1 MTAAGS
7 LPGLLRRRIREAGRI
22 PFSEFMAA
30 ALYEPGLGRYCRDD
44 PPMGPAGDYV
54 TSPEVDRA
62 FGLLIGRAIAEMWER
77 AGGADPRRPFT
88 IIEAG
93 PGRGTLCRDILS
105 GLASER
111 PALHA
116 EARYLLV
123 ESSGPLRTSQEK
135 LLAPE
140 PAAAGKVVW
149 REWRSL
155 LEEGPF
161 RGCIVA
167 NELLDA
173 FPVHLVEQS
182 GGRLREIYVELGE
195 GDRLVEAAGEPTSP
209 EIAEYFDRL
218 GVRLGEGQ
226 RAEVNLEAL
235 RWVREAGSLL
245 SPGYLLV
252 VDYGHEAPELFSGR
266 HHGGTLLGYRRHRL
280 VTDPLESPGEVDLT
294 AHVDF
299 TSLAEAARAGGFGET
314 VLTTQ
319 RNLLVAMGLPALI
332 AGLAAPGS
340 GGDEAERVRRRFS
353 LHTLMHPS
361 GMGEIFRVFI
371 AGRDLPVRGLR
382 SAANPFRGPVE
393 GWGGGVYDETQSRGS
408 GSDMSGGG
416 SGLLDGPPR
425 RDLEEPRGEP
435 AMDSSDLR
443 ALLRRAASTGE
454 AVRLAVEAVHEWS
467 DAFTWTGVYLLDGS
481 ELVLSHQIGRPTP
494 HVRIPLDKGICGA
507 AAREGETI
515 VVDDVK
521 SDPRYLACSLETR
534 SEIVVPLRR
543 RDGRILGEIDIDSDL
558 PAAFGERDRR
568 RLEEAAAAL
577 SERIDQLAGGLAA
590 RAPASR
596 SGERPR
602 GGATPG
608 R

>member
-1 MTAAGS
+1 MTAAET
-7 LPGLLRRRIREAGRI
+7 LPGLLRRRLREAGRI

-30 ALYEPGLGRYCRDD
+30 ALYEPGLGRYCRAD

-62 FGLLIGRAIAEMWER
+62 FGLLIGRAVAEMWER
-77 AGGADPRRPFT
+77 AGGPDPRRPFT

-111 PALHA
+111 PDLHA

-123 ESSGPLRTSQEK
+123 ESSGPLREAQQD
-135 LLAPE
+135 LLKSEA
-140 PAAAGKVVW
+140 AAAGKVAW
-149 REWRSL
+149 RDWRSL

-173 FPVHLVEQS
+173 FPVHLVERA

-195 GDRLVEAAGEPTSP
+195 GDRLVEAAGDPATP
-209 EIAEYFDRL
+209 EIAEYFERL
-218 GVRLGEGQ
+218 EVELEEGQ

-235 RWVREAGSLL
+235 RWVREAGSILG
-245 SPGYLLV
+245 PGYLLV
-252 VDYGHEAPELFSGR
+252 VDYGHEAPELFSER

-280 VTDPLESPGEVDLT
+280 VTDPLESPGDVDLT

-299 TSLAEAARAGGFGET
+299 TSLAAAARAGGFGDT

-332 AGLAAPGS
+332 AGLAAPGA
-340 GGDEAERVRRRFS
+340 GGGEAERVRRRFA

-382 SAANPFRGPVE
+382 SAANPFREPVE
-393 GWGGGVYDETQSRGS
+393 RGGGGVYDETQSRES
-408 GSDMSGGG
+408 GSDRPG
-416 SGLLDGPPR
+416 SGPLHGSPR
-425 RDLEEPRGEP
+425 REPEEPRGEP
-435 AMDSSDLR
+435 AMDTSDLR
-443 ALLRRAASTGE
+443 ALLRRAASAGE
-454 AVRLAVEAVHEWS
+454 AVRLAVEAVHDWS

-515 VVDDVK
+515 VVDDVNA
-521 SDPRYLACSLETR
+521 DPRYLACSLETR
-534 SEIVVPLRR
+534 SEIVVPLRGK
-543 RDGRILGEIDIDSDL
+543 DGRILGEIDIDSDL

-577 SERIDQLAGGLAA
+577 SERIDQLAGGLAV
-590 RAPASR
+590 RAPAFR
-596 SGERPR
+596 PGERPR